1 MNDRQRELIA
11 GLNEDLAFEYAAV
24 ITYRTF
30 ASQVKGPY
38 RQELRAFFA
47 GEIPDE
53 LGHAGILADKIVA
66 MGGTPVVQAA
76 RVTEA
81 AEAKAMLQA
90 ALADERATVDRYVR
104 RRRQAEEAGE
114 YGLAIDLDTMIA
126 DESKHRDELE
136 LMLARWD

>member
-1 MNDRQRELIA
+1 
-11 GLNEDLAFEYAAV
+11 
-24 ITYRTF
+24 
-30 ASQVKGPY
+30 
-38 RQELRAFFA
+38 
-47 GEIPDE
+47 
-53 LGHAGILADKIVA
+53 